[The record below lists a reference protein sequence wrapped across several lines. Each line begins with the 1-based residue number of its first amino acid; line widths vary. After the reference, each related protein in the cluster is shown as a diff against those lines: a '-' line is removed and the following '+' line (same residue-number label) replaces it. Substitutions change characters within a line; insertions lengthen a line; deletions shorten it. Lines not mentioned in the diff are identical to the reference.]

1 MMNYLFLGSSVT
13 YGSAANGGSF
23 VEMLAEEPDTFC
35 TKLAVSGTTLVDTDP
50 SSYVSR
56 LVDFV
61 PDRKYDRLIVQ
72 LSTNDAT
79 GMKPL
84 GELTDARD
92 GFDVSTVCGAIE
104 FIIAYAKKNLG
115 CPVSF
120 YTGTKFA
127 NERYG
132 EMVALLHRIAAKWDI
147 TVLDLW
153 NDPDMN
159 AVSPEDYARFM
170 ADPIHPT
177 ETGYRLW
184 WLPKFKAFLKED
196 GKR

>member
-1 MMNYLFLGSSVT
+1 MNYLFLGSSVT
-13 YGSAANGGSF
+13 YGSAANGVSF

-35 TKLAVSGTTLVDTDP
+35 TKLAVSGTTLVDNGE

-56 LVDFV
+56 LAAFT

-84 GELTDARD
+84 GTLTDARD

-104 FIIAYAKKNLG
+104 FIIAYATKHLG

-120 YTGTKFA
+120 YTGTKYA
-127 NERYG
+127 SERYG
-132 EMVALLHRIAAKWDI
+132 EMVALLARIAEKWGI

-153 NDPDMN
+153 NDPEMN
-159 AVSPEDYARFM
+159 AVSEEDYARFM
-170 ADPIHPT
+170 ADPIHPNI
-177 ETGYRLW
+177 TGYRVW
-184 WLPKFKAFLKED
+184 WLPKFKTFLS
-196 GKR
+196 